1 MGGWPFYM
9 GLRVSRRRRPARPKV
24 RHDLSCGSQG
34 VGAVALEK
42 GESFV
47 DGVAAFASA
56 AKISTILKIDRD
68 FSCLILKKLVNY
80 DNILIVQFQ

>member
-1 MGGWPFYM
+1 MFCGREG
-9 GLRVSRRRRPARPKV
+9 VST
-24 RHDLSCGSQG
+24 
-34 VGAVALEK
+34 VALEED
-42 GESFV
+42 ESFV

-56 AKISTILKIDRD
+56 AKIPTILKIDRD